1 MSEIA
6 DLIKVMQEQM
16 QRQEERHQQ
25 QEERHQQEKERH
37 RQQEER
43 QEERHQRQ
51 LDLIQKQLDEQRK
64 SGGTFTSQQQTPPF
78 PAFDSTAEL
87 WKDYLLRFKTFVS
100 ANSVSDDKLALVF
113 LTNQTSDTYKLI
125 NNYASQQDTPTT
137 ADNMQ
142 FSNIAEFMSQHYDP
156 TKFTVRE
163 RYKFWSSIKRKPGET
178 PTELAARVRQ
188 MATTCDFPAI
198 KNPLDEAMRTCFICA
213 INNEAVLKSV
223 FREPEEKLT
232 FSKAVDIATEV
243 EEAAKTAKAQVYSKP
258 EEVHKIQAKKQY
270 HHHQKSSPSS
280 KQPSSTQTQCY
291 CCGKKGHAMKDCRL
305 SNPVCKFCGR
315 KGHIEAACITKQK
328 SSKVSLVTKPT
339 INKLDDTTT
348 SSPSVPVTINNR
360 KFPFL
365 VDTGASC
372 NLLSRSTWKKI
383 GTPRLQKDETRPL
396 ISASN
401 DVIPTTGTT
410 DLKVTVTTE
419 DGHTHS
425 QVLPFTVTDELDIL
439 GTNAINSLQLTILNN
454 PVKVHVDNIL
464 TVRSD
469 QHLQQSCLQICKEFP
484 DLWKQE
490 LGRLKDYQL
499 EVKFKPDVTPRFCK
513 PRTVPFAVQEDLNQ
527 AYDAGI
533 AKGIWEP
540 TIFNEYGTPVVPVR
554 KQSLPNQPTPSVR
567 VCGDYSVFINAQLE
581 THRQPMPL
589 PEDLMRRLGGTH
601 YFSKVDLAD
610 AYNQIELGP
619 ESQKRLALSTH
630 RGVLLQKRLPFGI
643 SSATGYFQDIMNQLT
658 SDLTGVAVYL
668 DDILI
673 SGTTAEDHLNNLRQ
687 LLKRLNDKGLRC
699 RIEKCVFAEDSVTY
713 LGHTISRNGI
723 SKGPKADAVT
733 KMPAPSNVTQLRSF
747 LGSVQFYKFLTDL
760 STISGPLYHLTEK
773 NIKWKWDQ
781 PQEDAFKKLK
791 QMLTDNTVLAHFDPS
806 CPVGISCDASDA
818 GVGAVLFHRY
828 KDNTERP
835 IANASK
841 TLTATQ
847 KRYPQIQKEALSI
860 IFALKKFHQF
870 LYGRK
875 FILVTD
881 HKPLISM
888 FGPNTATPVLA
899 ANRLA
904 RWSLML
910 SQYNY
915 TIEYR
920 PTKQHGN
927 ADALSRLPAGPD
939 LSFDGEEGDNDVDTV
954 CTIRTISSQLQ
965 PYSRNQLK
973 DSTNKDPVIS
983 EVKRYVREGW
993 PQHIDKPEVQE
1004 FKKYSSSLF
1013 VYPSTKATTTLLEED
1028 FAHFGYP
1035 HTIVSDNAT
1044 TFSSAEF
1051 QEWCHYRGI
1060 KHLTGAPYHPA
1071 TNGAAERLVQS
1082 FKQSMKKSKLPPRP
1096 ALQEFLMQYRRTP
1109 LNTGFSPS
1117 QLLNGRQIRT
1127 KIDSLLPSPAHIA
1140 QERQSTDATKSQQ
1153 KEQFTVQHVRTRYS
1167 VGTPCYALYCG
1178 PRHTNS
1184 PRWVPATVTK
1194 VHGTRSFTVKV
1205 HPRGPLWKRHWEQLR
1220 PRYGISEDADP
1231 GFNYG
1236 DRPTPTIDNSTPAP
1250 QKDESTTQP
1259 PSDETN
1265 QQTVPEYGRHN
1276 PRRSGRNRKPRHPCN
1291 MNC

>member
-1 MSEIA
+1 
-6 DLIKVMQEQM
+6 
-16 QRQEERHQQ
+16 
-25 QEERHQQEKERH
+25 
-37 RQQEER
+37 
-43 QEERHQRQ
+43 
-51 LDLIQKQLDEQRK
+51 
-64 SGGTFTSQQQTPPF
+64 
-78 PAFDSTAEL
+78 
-87 WKDYLLRFKTFVS
+87 
-100 ANSVSDDKLALVF
+100 
-113 LTNQTSDTYKLI
+113 
-125 NNYASQQDTPTT
+125 
-137 ADNMQ
+137 
-142 FSNIAEFMSQHYDP
+142 
-156 TKFTVRE
+156 
-163 RYKFWSSIKRKPGET
+163 
-178 PTELAARVRQ
+178 
-188 MATTCDFPAI
+188 
-198 KNPLDEAMRTCFICA
+198 
-213 INNEAVLKSV
+213 
-223 FREPEEKLT
+223 
-232 FSKAVDIATEV
+232 
-243 EEAAKTAKAQVYSKP
+243 
-258 EEVHKIQAKKQY
+258 
-270 HHHQKSSPSS
+270 
-280 KQPSSTQTQCY
+280 
-291 CCGKKGHAMKDCRL
+291 
-305 SNPVCKFCGR
+305 
-315 KGHIEAACITKQK
+315 
-328 SSKVSLVTKPT
+328 
-339 INKLDDTTT
+339 
-348 SSPSVPVTINNR
+348 
-360 KFPFL
+360 
-365 VDTGASC
+365 
-372 NLLSRSTWKKI
+372 
-383 GTPRLQKDETRPL
+383 
-396 ISASN
+396 
-401 DVIPTTGTT
+401 
-410 DLKVTVTTE
+410 
-419 DGHTHS
+419 
-425 QVLPFTVTDELDIL
+425 
-439 GTNAINSLQLTILNN
+439 
-454 PVKVHVDNIL
+454 
-464 TVRSD
+464 
-469 QHLQQSCLQICKEFP
+469 
-484 DLWKQE
+484 
-490 LGRLKDYQL
+490 
-499 EVKFKPDVTPRFCK
+499 
-513 PRTVPFAVQEDLNQ
+513 
-527 AYDAGI
+527 
-533 AKGIWEP
+533 
-540 TIFNEYGTPVVPVR
+540 
-554 KQSLPNQPTPSVR
+554 
-567 VCGDYSVFINAQLE
+567 
-581 THRQPMPL
+581 
-589 PEDLMRRLGGTH
+589 
-601 YFSKVDLAD
+601 
-610 AYNQIELGP
+610 
-619 ESQKRLALSTH
+619 
-630 RGVLLQKRLPFGI
+630 
-643 SSATGYFQDIMNQLT
+643 MNQLT

-747 LGSVQFYKFLTDL
+747 LGSVQFYNKFLTDL

-773 NIKWKWDQ
+773 NTKWKWDQ

-1004 FKKYSSSLF
+1004 FKKYSSSLSVVDDCLINGNRVVIPEAMRKQILDILHLGHF
-1013 VYPSTKATTTLLEED
+1013 GMQKMKQLARSAVYWPHIDSQIEDTCRCCTACAEHQNRPPQPANHPWMMPEKPWSRIHIDHAINFMGSNWLIVTDAYSKYPCIHQTSSTSTKATTTLLEED

-1082 FKQSMKKSKLPPRP
+1082 FKQSLKKSKLPPRP

-1153 KEQFTVQHVRTRYS
+1153 KEQSTVQHVRTRYS